1 MNGRYFGPG
10 GPFSE
15 ADGLLTAAASARR
28 NDWGPWDLG
37 ILHRPPV
44 IKGAPEG
51 RSTAAGFDVYEEP
64 AHAACEIYPLGGA
77 MQGSR
82 PFVVAAGHACTLYEV
97 HLDMPQLEARGSSSS
112 KRVKPGALPMQA
124 AVGGAPKVERER
136 GSLGAGSWMDG
147 SMDVYQ
153 VRKGRGGTAHLHLHL
168 HLQLQLQRRARNPSV
183 HPSIPPGPIHPSIHP
198 SIPAQSLSLL
208 LLTLTPPVQSTTTFF
223 RPCISTRLT
232 SSQQPHAPTLARQFP
247 NHLLLTY

>member
-1 MNGRYFGPG
+1 MQLRWEAVVNGRYFGPG
-10 GPFSE
+10 APFSE

-64 AHAACEIYPLGGA
+64 ALAACEIYPLGGA

-97 HLDMPQLEARGSSSS
+97 HLDMPQLQAHGSSSS
-112 KRVKPGALPMQA
+112 K
-124 AVGGAPKVERER
+124 
-136 GSLGAGSWMDG
+136 
-147 SMDVYQ
+147 
-153 VRKGRGGTAHLHLHL
+153 
-168 HLQLQLQRRARNPSV
+168 
-183 HPSIPPGPIHPSIHP
+183 
-198 SIPAQSLSLL
+198 
-208 LLTLTPPVQSTTTFF
+208 
-223 RPCISTRLT
+223 
-232 SSQQPHAPTLARQFP
+232 
-247 NHLLLTY
+247 